1 MIKVNRR
8 HEIPW
13 QTGMTVRDVLK
24 AMNYTYPHIV
34 VTVNGDVVRHDDYD
48 NHEIPDEADV
58 QVIHMIAGG

>member
-13 QTGMTVRDVLK
+13 HAGMTVRDVLT

-34 VTVNGDVVRHDDYD
+34 VTVNGNVIRHDDYD
-48 NHEIPDEADV
+48 SHAIPDEADV